1 MQLKTSALLACS
13 KTPVAPVAQVSDSDI
28 TEHVTT
34 ALQQSTLL
42 HGMNIT
48 VVTLKGDVRLTGV
61 VDRQAQV
68 DEALR
73 IARAAEGVHTL
84 HDELTV
90 KAASAP

>member
-1 MQLKTSALLACS
+1 V
-13 KTPVAPVAQVSDSDI
+13 PPIPQVSDADI

-34 ALQQSTLL
+34 ALQQADSL
-42 HGMNIT
+42 HGTSIT

-61 VDRQAQV
+61 LDRQSQV
-68 DEALR
+68 DDALR